1 MEKFFKYAWVL
12 VGIVVLTFV
21 YSNQADKNNKKVLD
35 SIAEYEYC
43 LSGSNK
49 IFINDEYKE
58 MTDADMIAICIYK
71 NDTLRQTDYYENAL
85 PSIKAEVCTNKKPY
99 NRDVLKK
106 ESHATYERVY
116 NTGLRIPA
124 IHDTDAFWREYNADE
139 RHAYWAEKYRSTGQT
154 FICGI

>member
-58 MTDADMIAICIYK
+58 MTDADMITGTSA
-71 NDTLRQTDYYENAL
+71 
-85 PSIKAEVCTNKKPY
+85 
-99 NRDVLKK
+99 NRNNLVF
-106 ESHATYERVY
+106 A
-116 NTGLRIPA
+116 GQ
-124 IHDTDAFWREYNADE
+124 
-139 RHAYWAEKYRSTGQT
+139 YRTT
-154 FICGI
+154 A